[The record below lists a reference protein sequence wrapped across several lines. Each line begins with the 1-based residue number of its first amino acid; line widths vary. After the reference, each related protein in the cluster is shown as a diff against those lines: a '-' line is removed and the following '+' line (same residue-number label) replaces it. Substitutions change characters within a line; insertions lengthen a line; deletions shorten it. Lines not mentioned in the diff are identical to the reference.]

1 VPQRF
6 ELGGDEEEGLPER
19 RRPEAE
25 ARQLLIL
32 RVTVGVVGLAVLVWL
47 VVLIVGFVGR
57 SREASRIYDQVH
69 FSGPSAPEQADI
81 QAFAA
86 SLTVGQWRV
95 LVAGR
100 PLPYS
105 RLTAAQQGLFTA
117 IRPLSEPDSPTVI
130 PYAIRL
136 DRESTGELQLR
147 LVWQVPD
154 TGEAV
159 VEGLRIE

>member
-47 VVLIVGFVGR
+47 AVSIIGFVGR
-57 SREASRIYDQVH
+57 SREASRIYDRLH
-69 FSGPSAPEQADI
+69 FFGPASPDQADI

-86 SLTVGQWRV
+86 SLTVGQLRV

-100 PLPYS
+100 SLDYS
-105 RLTAAQQGLFTA
+105 RLAATQQSLFAA
-117 IRPLSEPDSPTVI
+117 IRPLSEPDSPAVS

-136 DRESTGELQLR
+136 ERESSGQLQLR